1 MAPYNA
7 EMTPESLGF
16 VASGA
21 DAWTKRVRGREIAFR
36 SLHRLEEMIAI
47 EEIERDVFGVSEAD
61 LFPASG
67 LVGVPETGGHV
78 LSAAVDDRIVGAI
91 YGFGGYVNCVPRIV
105 SDWMGI
111 LPGFRSVG
119 LGAELKKLQAAVA
132 CAGGFQEIVW
142 TVDPLRAANAR
153 LNFERL
159 GAWADRYEENRYG
172 ETYGASLY
180 GGLPTDRLHMTW
192 DITDPD
198 VAARLNGEIPPRSA
212 RDVANL
218 EHFDPRAPVP
228 QALIYLPSDIDQI
241 LAADVSAA
249 LRWRLILRET
259 IQAALDE
266 GYVIRGFVPGVA
278 GDGELAA
285 YLIQRQGGAN
295 SL

>member
-1 MAPYNA
+1 
-7 EMTPESLGF
+7 MTPESLGF
-16 VASGA
+16 AAAGA
-21 DAWTKRVRGREIAFR
+21 DAWTKSVRGREILFR
-36 SLHRLEEMIAI
+36 SLHRLDDMIAI
-47 EEIERDVFGVSEAD
+47 EAIEREVFGVSETD

-78 LSAAVDDRIVGAI
+78 LAAYAKDCMVGAI
-91 YGFGGYVNCVPRIV
+91 YGFGGYVNDVPRIV

-111 LPGFRSVG
+111 LPDFRSFG

-132 CAGGFQEIVW
+132 FGGGFQEIVW

-159 GAWADRYEENRYG
+159 GAWAGRYEENRYG
-172 ETYGASLY
+172 DTYGASLY

-192 DITDPD
+192 DITDPE

-212 RDVANL
+212 RDVSDL
-218 EHFDPRAPVP
+218 EHFDPRAPAP

-241 LAADVSAA
+241 LATDLSAA

-259 IQAALDE
+259 IQSALDE
-266 GYVIRGFVPGVA
+266 GYIIRGFVPGIA

-285 YLIQRQGGAN
+285 YLIQRREGARPQ
-295 SL
+295 